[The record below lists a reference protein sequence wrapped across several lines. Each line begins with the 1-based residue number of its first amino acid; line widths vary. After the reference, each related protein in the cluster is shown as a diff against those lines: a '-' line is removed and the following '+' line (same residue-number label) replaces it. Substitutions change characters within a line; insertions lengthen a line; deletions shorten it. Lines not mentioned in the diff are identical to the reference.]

1 MNTRKVL
8 IAVAVVAAIVVAAVV
23 IITQAIIPATTQAT
37 TVGTPAITSQFGDI
51 KTKPKSAT
59 STQTGFNF
67 NANDDIQRV
76 AFVSQPQI
84 DESLAQVTFESC
96 AALRGAT
103 GTPVKGTPA
112 VAGTAAA
119 TAAATQ
125 AAAPAATAAANAEPD
140 FVVMQIVAEESEAC
154 YQVGEIFLNQGNKF
168 NLAIGITK
176 AIAGEIAID
185 RANVANSRIGQIA
198 IDISQFQS
206 DNSMRDGRIRRE
218 WLESNKFPKAVLTD
232 AKIVGLPAKP
242 YQDGEVL
249 KFQVTGMLQVRDAKR
264 ETTFDVTASLKGD
277 TLTGTAIAD
286 FKMTDFA
293 FNPPNIAG
301 VLRADDDVRVVFN
314 FTARE
319 PQS

>member
-8 IAVAVVAAIVVAAVV
+8 IGVAVVAAIVVAAVV

-59 STQTGFNF
+59 STQTGYNF
-67 NANDDIQRV
+67 NAQDDIQRV

-84 DESLAQVTFESC
+84 DGSVPQVKFESC
-96 AALRGAT
+96 ATLRGAT

-112 VAGTAAA
+112 IAGTAAA

-125 AAAPAATAAANAEPD
+125 AAPAATAAANAEAD
-140 FVVMQIVAEESEAC
+140 FVVMQIVADESEAC
-154 YQVGEIFLNQGNKF
+154 YQVGEIFIREGNRF

-206 DNSMRDGRIRRE
+206 DSSMRDGRIRRE

-249 KFQVTGMLQVRDAKR
+249 KFQVTGMLQVRDSKR

-286 FKMTDFA
+286 FKMTDFN
-293 FNPPNIAG
+293 FNPPDIAG
-301 VLRADDDVRVVFN
+301 MLKADNDVRVVFN

-319 PQS
+319 PKS